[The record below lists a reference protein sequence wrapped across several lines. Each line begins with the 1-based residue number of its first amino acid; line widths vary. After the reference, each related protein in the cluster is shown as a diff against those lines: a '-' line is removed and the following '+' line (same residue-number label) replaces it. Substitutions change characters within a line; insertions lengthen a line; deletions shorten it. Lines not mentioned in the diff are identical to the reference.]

1 MQTQN
6 YDNHKRW
13 IFPYHILTGA
23 AIGFLFVQSLINLAH
38 ASHRGLSFR
47 ILWVLVSLILLS
59 FFIYA
64 RQFSLKAQ
72 DRAIRAEENLR
83 HFILTGKPLYKEL
96 TMRQIIALRFA
107 GDEEFP
113 TLAKRAADESLSNN
127 EIKKAIRNW
136 RPDLLR
142 V

>member
-6 YDNHKRW
+6 YDNHTRW
-13 IFPYHILTGA
+13 VFPYHILTGA
-23 AIGFLFVQSLINLAH
+23 AIVFLFVQSVIHLFH
-38 ASHRGLSFR
+38 ASHEALSSA
-47 ILWVLVSLILLS
+47 ILFVLISLILMS
-59 FFIYA
+59 FYIYI

-72 DRAIRAEENLR
+72 DRAIRAEESLR

-96 TMRQIIALRFA
+96 SMQQIIALRFA

-113 TLAKRAADESLSNN
+113 GLAKRAADETLGST

-136 RPDLLR
+136 KADHWR